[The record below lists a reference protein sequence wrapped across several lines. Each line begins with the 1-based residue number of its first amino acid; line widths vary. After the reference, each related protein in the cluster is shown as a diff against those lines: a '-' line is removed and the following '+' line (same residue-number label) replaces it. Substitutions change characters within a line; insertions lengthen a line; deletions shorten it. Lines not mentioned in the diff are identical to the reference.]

1 MIKHIIFDM
10 GGVLI
15 RFDPQYFI
23 ERFGIRGEDAT
34 LLYQEVF
41 RSLEWVQLDRGTI
54 SEQDAIKQMM
64 QRIPLRL
71 QDAVEKLV
79 SMWDRPI
86 LPIEGMAELIGKL
99 KAAGY
104 GIYLLSNASLRQP
117 DYWNRVPGQELFDGT
132 LISAD
137 VHLLKPEAEFYH
149 LMLEKFSLKAEECIF
164 IDDNA
169 CNIEGAVNCGING
182 VVFHGDTEKLRHILE
197 KNFSITLSQ

>member
-23 ERFGIRGEDAT
+23 ERLGISGEDAT

-41 RSLEWVQLDRGTI
+41 RSVEWVQLDRGTI
-54 SEQDAIKQMM
+54 TEHQAIEQMM
-64 QRIPLRL
+64 QRIPSHL
-71 QDAVEKLV
+71 QDAVQKLV

-86 LPIEGMAELIGKL
+86 LPIDGMAELIEEL
-99 KAAGY
+99 KAADY

-117 DYWNRVPGQELFDGT
+117 EYWSRVPGHELFDGT
-132 LISAD
+132 LISAN
-137 VHLLKPEAEFYH
+137 VRLLKPEAEIYH
-149 LMLEKFSLKAEECIF
+149 LMLEKFSLKAEQCIF

-169 CNIEGAVNCGING
+169 CNIEGALNCGIHG
-182 VVFHGDTEKLRHILE
+182 VVFHGDTAQLRHILSDR
-197 KNFSITLSQ
+197 FGILS

>member
-15 RFDPQYFI
+15 HFDPQYFI
-23 ERFGIRGEDAT
+23 ARLGISGEDAM

-54 SEQDAIKQMM
+54 SEQDAIKQIM
-64 QRIPLRL
+64 QRVPARL
-71 QDAVEKLV
+71 QDSVEKLV

-86 LPIEGMAELIGKL
+86 LPIEGMAELIGNL

-117 DYWNRVPGQELFDGT
+117 DYWMRVPGHELFDGT
-132 LISAD
+132 LISAN
-137 VHLLKPEAEFYH
+137 VQLLKPEAEFYD
-149 LMLEKFSLKAEECIF
+149 LMLKKFSLKAEECIF

-169 CNIEGAVNCGING
+169 NNIAGAKSVGIHSYL
-182 VVFHGDTEKLRHILE
+182 FDGDATALRNALG
-197 KNFSITLSQ
+197 F